1 MGTPYEY
8 SHGSHPGVYHRK
20 YTICHCGK
28 FPGQFFPHHWV
39 NLSPTSWVK
48 LFCFLC
54 RTSKPNSSAGD
65 YRVNAQIFW
74 ITDGYKDS
82 SREGL
87 LRVHVQGKKSYVLK
101 KEKYELAWTVRYAT
115 HSNPKFGVESIDLF
129 PGVPNEICFGT
140 LYDGCSFD
148 PIHSIKA
155 AGISA
160 REICERSKSQQKII
174 GYQLSHPN
182 RQGTLARWEEG
193 WGSGGKESSFK
204 LVFSVSS
211 ANLCND

>member
-1 MGTPYEY
+1 MNTVTVLIQ
-8 SHGSHPGVYHRK
+8 GSIIVSILFATVASSQSVFPPSL
-20 YTICHCGK
+20 GK
-28 FPGQFFPHHWV
+28 FKSYELGEAI
-39 NLSPTSWVK
+39 L
-48 LFCFLC
+48 LFMPDKQTKFV
-54 RTSKPNSSAGD
+54 GWD